1 MTAILVSANSG
12 MVWRMRI
19 TAPAACSSSVKVG
32 ADMLGVVY
40 GVEWGG
46 REGVASRQVGMDG
59 GMVDVNGVN
68 WRSKGEVLYL
78 SIPYVLFL
86 LGAFTLVLGTVG
98 SIVLW
103 WILKHLVFYQTLQS
117 IFLHN
122 YVCFMQLHHGK
133 YISFLSKITTL
144 VACLMYCHSQ

>member
-59 GMVDVNGVN
+59 GCDWCELEKQGRGPISVYILRAVFA
-68 WRSKGEVLYL
+68 RSIHRSVR
-78 SIPYVLFL
+78 
-86 LGAFTLVLGTVG
+86 
-98 SIVLW
+98 
-103 WILKHLVFYQTLQS
+103 
-117 IFLHN
+117 
-122 YVCFMQLHHGK
+122 
-133 YISFLSKITTL
+133 
-144 VACLMYCHSQ
+144 YCR

>member
-103 WILKHLVFYQTLQS
+103 WILKHWSFIKHCRASFCIIMFVLCSFIIENTSHFYR
-117 IFLHN
+117 
-122 YVCFMQLHHGK
+122 K
-133 YISFLSKITTL
+133 
-144 VACLMYCHSQ
+144 